1 MADAHSTVLLKHAK
15 SSVREGDDCVHTEGD
30 DCILR
35 VMNVCILRVMI
46 AY

>member
-1 MADAHSTVLLKHAK
+1 MITEGDEC
-15 SSVREGDDCVHTEGD
+15 VRTEGDDCVHTEGD

-35 VMNVCILRVMI
+35 VMI